1 MKNCKKYLSLILS
14 VVIILSSFLA
24 IGVNAATPYK
34 NYFMST
40 VDNYSRNLPT
50 PEAYEI
56 HSVINDFSKEGDT
69 VSGTLLQPDDIY
81 IGPDGRVYIA
91 DSGNDRILVLEWD
104 EKKENLSIC
113 FEITGYEED
122 GSKLNHPTC
131 VFVDTD
137 GTILVC
143 DYGNKRL
150 VEFTKY
156 GNFRFAYPTPS
167 SDILAKDF
175 NYQPQRVVKD
185 EKGYIY
191 VCSVGDSNGI
201 LQLSADG
208 DFKAYYGTNK
218 VALTIWESIARL
230 LWSREDR
237 LGSVVTLPYTFNNIY
252 LYDGY
257 VYATTTGYTSCQMRK
272 INPAGSDVLYKDR
285 DFSDGGLVE
294 NSQGMQNFI
303 DVTVDKDLNTF
314 IIDATFGRI
323 YEYDEWG
330 RNLFAFGS
338 VGTDRGQISIPK
350 SLECDAD
357 GNIYVING
365 GNNTLNIYS
374 QTEFAKLVHAANKN
388 YSNGVYQADD
398 NPSDTTGA
406 DNAYAQWTKVKEEDN
421 FYVLALQSIGQI
433 LWRKE
438 AYTESY
444 DYFEKAE
451 DYTWASKAFK
461 EIRADYLGKYFSF
474 FLTGIIVL
482 LIALVVGK
490 SLMKKYRQ
498 KHPKI
503 VQDNAWTRIGQF
515 FKRMTRVSLHPAD
528 EFEDIRY
535 EGKSNYAEAFI
546 VMAIYVVTNLLATL
560 CTSFIFRKGMSLDFV
575 NWGKE
580 LLWAILP
587 WIVISVVCY
596 GVTTILYG
604 EARLRDLVIGGAFC
618 HVPFIFLQLPLAII
632 SRGLTL
638 DEQALYNLVIYV
650 SYAWVVIL
658 VFLCIKCV
666 NGFNPLKAL
675 VVFILTACGVAC
687 VVGLYLIVSGLTK
700 QLYEFIVQFA
710 KELSY
715 LV

>member
-1 MKNCKKYLSLILS
+1 MKNFKKYICLILS
-14 VVIILSSFLA
+14 VITLLSSFLA
-24 IGVNAATPYK
+24 LSVSAATPYK

-40 VDNYSRNLPT
+40 VDNYSKNLPT

-56 HSVINDFSKEGDT
+56 HSVIENFAAKGEDEI
-69 VSGTLLQPDDIY
+69 TLKSPEDVF

-91 DSGNDRILVLEWD
+91 DTGNNRILVLEWD
-104 EKKENLSIC
+104 EKKENLSYC
-113 FEITGYEED
+113 FQITGYEED
-122 GSKLNHPTC
+122 GSKLNAPTC

-150 VEFTKY
+150 VEFTQY
-156 GNFRFAYPTPS
+156 GNFRFAYPTPE
-167 SDILAKDF
+167 SDILASDF

-185 EKGYIY
+185 GKGYIY

-208 DFKAYYGTNK
+208 EFKSYYGTNK

-237 LGSVVTLPYTFNNIY
+237 KGSVVTLPYTFNNIY

-257 VYATTTGYTSCQMRK
+257 VYATTTGYTKAQMRK
-272 INPAGSDVLYKDR
+272 INPAGSDVLYTDK
-285 DFSDGGLVE
+285 DFSDQGLLTYA
-294 NSQGMQNFI
+294 QDLQNFI
-303 DVTVDKDLNTF
+303 DVTVDKDLNAYILDSTY
-314 IIDATFGRI
+314 GRI

-330 RNLFAFGS
+330 RNLFVFGS
-338 VGTDRGQISIPK
+338 VGTGRGQISIPK
-350 SLECDAD
+350 SLECDD
-357 GNIYVING
+357 NGNIYVLNG
-365 GNNTLNIYS
+365 GNNTLNIYC
-374 QTEFAKLVHAANKN
+374 QTDFAQLVHAANKN
-388 YSNGVYQADD
+388 YSNGIYQAVD
-398 NPSDTTGA
+398 NPDDTTGE
-406 DNAYAQWTKVKEEDN
+406 DNAFAQWTKVKDEDN

-438 AYTESY
+438 AYNESY

-451 DYTWASKAFK
+451 DYTWASKAYK
-461 EIRADYLGKYFSF
+461 EIRANFLSKYFSVI
-474 FLTGIIVL
+474 LTGFIVVL
-482 LIALVVGK
+482 VALVILK
-490 SLMKKYRQ
+490 SVLNKYR
-498 KHPKI
+498 KTHPK
-503 VQDNAWTRIGQF
+503 VEKDNAWTKISDF
-515 FKRMTRVSLHPAD
+515 FKRMFRITLHPAD
-528 EFEDIRY
+528 GFEDIRY
-535 EGKSNYAEAFI
+535 EGKGTYVEAFVI
-546 VMAIYVVTNLLATL
+546 MAIYVVTNLLSTL
-560 CTSFIFRKGMSLDFV
+560 LTSFIFRKGVSLDFV

-604 EARLRDLVIGGAFC
+604 EARLRDLIIGGAYC
-618 HVPFIFLQLPLAII
+618 HVPFILLQLPLAII
-632 SRGLTL
+632 SQGLTL
-638 DEQALYNLVIYV
+638 DEQSLYNLVIYV

-658 VFLCIKCV
+658 VYLCIKCV
-666 NGFNPLKAL
+666 NGFNPLKGV
-675 VVFILTACGVAC
+675 VVFVLTACGVAC
-687 VVGLYLIVSGLTK
+687 VVGLYLVVSGLTK